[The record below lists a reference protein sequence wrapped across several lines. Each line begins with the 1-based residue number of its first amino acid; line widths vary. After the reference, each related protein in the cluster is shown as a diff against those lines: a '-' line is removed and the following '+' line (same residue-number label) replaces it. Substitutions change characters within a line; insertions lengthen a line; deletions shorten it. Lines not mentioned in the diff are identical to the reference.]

1 MSDKKIACVAA
12 IGPDNNP
19 ILLKSYCIEKRSQEI
34 DTLLFC
40 SLDYFENS
48 IDSDPKSKSTNQ
60 WLGNLQTS
68 DRFQIWGYKT
78 NLNYKIVV
86 FTFHNVPAN
95 NEDMK
100 ALCEKIKKI
109 IFSAFMDPF
118 YQPFTVIKSESIYKQ
133 IDALCQGQ

>member
-19 ILLKSYCIEKRSQEI
+19 ILLRRYCIEKRDQEI

-40 SLDYFENS
+40 SLDYFDNAGDAE
-48 IDSDPKSKSTNQ
+48 SKTKATNQ

-78 NLNYKIVV
+78 NLNYKIVI
-86 FTFHNVPAN
+86 FTFHNLPIKD
-95 NEDMK
+95 EDMK
-100 ALCEKIKKI
+100 ALSEKIKKI

-118 YQPFTVIKSESIYKQ
+118 YQPFSVIKSESIFKQ
-133 IDALCQGQ
+133 IDALCQQ